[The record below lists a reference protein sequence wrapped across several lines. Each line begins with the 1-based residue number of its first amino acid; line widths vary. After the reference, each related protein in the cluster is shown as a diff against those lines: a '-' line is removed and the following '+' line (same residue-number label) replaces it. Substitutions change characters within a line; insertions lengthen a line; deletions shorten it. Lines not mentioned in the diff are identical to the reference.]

1 MKKISLF
8 VTFILLSQ
16 FVWAQ
21 KDAPKTYRF
30 SLDEA
35 INYAMEN
42 NYSSINA
49 SRDIEAAQQKKWET
63 TAAGLPQI
71 NAGLDYT
78 NNFKLQTQGITGN
91 AFNPE
96 GDPNQVST
104 IAFGTKHTMTARS
117 QLSQLIFDGSYIVA
131 LQASKTYLKYYQN
144 YKQKNSNEVREM
156 IINSYTNVLLA
167 EENIQILSKNK
178 TTLDKTLFDTNETF
192 KNGLIEEENVEQLKI
207 TLSSI
212 VNNLNYTLRL
222 REISMNMLKIDLGIP
237 IESELILTEDLENLN
252 QSNLSFSLSLPAFE
266 VKNNIDFQIS
276 ENLVDQRKLEL
287 KLEKSKALPNLS
299 ANVNFGYNAFGDD
312 FNFYNSDQK
321 WFNYSNLGVS
331 LNIPIFSSFGRAA
344 KTQQAKIEFEKALTQ
359 QTEAEQKLQLQYQSA
374 KSDYEFRI
382 EQYASAKEN
391 LRLAERI
398 ERKQSV
404 KFTEGI
410 STSFDFTDAQQQL
423 YKAQQN
429 YLQSMV
435 DVINTKAALDKL
447 IQSNN

>member
-1 MKKISLF
+1 MKNSLLI
-8 VTFILLSQ
+8 TFLLLSTYLFSQ
-16 FVWAQ
+16 NEN
-21 KDAPKTYRF
+21 PKTYSF

-35 INYAMEN
+35 INFAIEN
-42 NYSSINA
+42 NYSAINA
-49 SRDIEAAQQKKWET
+49 SRDIEAAKQKKWET

-71 NAGLDYT
+71 SAGVDYT
-78 NNFKLQTQGITGN
+78 NNFELQKSLVPAEFFGGN
-91 AFNPE
+91 PGEFAE
-96 GDPNQVST
+96 

-117 QLSQLIFDGSYIVA
+117 TLSQIIFDGSYIVA
-131 LQASKTYLKYYQN
+131 LQASKTYLKYYKN
-144 YKQKNSNEVREM
+144 YKQKNTNEVREM
-156 IINSYTNVLLA
+156 VINSYGNVLLA
-167 EENIQILSKNK
+167 QENIQILNKNK

-222 REISMNMLKIDLGIP
+222 EEISLNMLKINLGIP
-237 IESELILTEDLENLN
+237 ITSELILTDELEQLS
-252 QSNLSFSLSLPAFE
+252 QSNLDFAIATPSFE
-266 VKNNIDFQIS
+266 VKNSIDYQIS
-276 ENLVDQRKLEL
+276 QNLVDQRKLEL

-299 ANVNFGYNAFGDD
+299 ANVNFGYNAFGDN

-331 LNIPIFSSFGRAA
+331 LNVPIFSSFGRQA
-344 KTQQAKIEFEKALTQ
+344 KTQQAKIAFEQATTQ
-359 QTEAEQKLQLQYQSA
+359 QTETEQKLLLQYQSA
-374 KSDYEFRI
+374 KSDYEFRV
-382 EQYASAKEN
+382 EQYSSAKEN

-398 ERKQSV
+398 ERKQNV

-447 IQSNN
+447 IATNN

>member
-1 MKKISLF
+1 MKNSLLI
-8 VTFILLSQ
+8 TFLLLSKLL
-16 FVWAQ
+16 FAQ
-21 KDAPKTYRF
+21 NDTSKTYRF
-30 SLDEA
+30 SLEEA
-35 INYAMEN
+35 INFAVEN
-42 NYSSINA
+42 NYSAINA
-49 SRDIEAAQQKKWET
+49 SRDIQAAQQKKWET

-91 AFNPE
+91 AFNPG

-117 QLSQLIFDGSYIVA
+117 QLSQIIFDGSYIVA

-144 YKQKNSNEVREM
+144 YKRKNSNEVREM

-167 EENIQILSKNK
+167 EENIRILNKNK

-222 REISMNMLKIDLGIP
+222 KEISMNMLKINLGVP
-237 IESELILTEDLENLN
+237 IESELILTEELEKLN
-252 QSNLSFSLSLPAFE
+252 QSNLDFSLTSPVFE
-266 VKNNIDFQIS
+266 VKNNIDYQIS
-276 ENLVDQRKLEL
+276 QNLVDQRKLEL

-299 ANVNFGYNAFGDD
+299 ANVNFGYNAFGGD

-359 QTEAEQKLQLQYQSA
+359 QTDAEQKLQLQYQSA

>member
-1 MKKISLF
+1 MKNSLLI
-8 VTFILLSQ
+8 TFLLLSKLL
-16 FVWAQ
+16 FAQ
-21 KDAPKTYRF
+21 NDTSKTYRF
-30 SLDEA
+30 SLEEA
-35 INYAMEN
+35 INFAVEN
-42 NYSSINA
+42 NYSAINA
-49 SRDIEAAQQKKWET
+49 SRDIQAAQQKKWET

-117 QLSQLIFDGSYIVA
+117 QLSQIIFDGSYIVA

-144 YKQKNSNEVREM
+144 YKRKNSNEVREM

-167 EENIQILSKNK
+167 EENIRILNKNK

-222 REISMNMLKIDLGIP
+222 KEISMNMLKINLGVP
-237 IESELILTEDLENLN
+237 IESELILTEELEKLN
-252 QSNLSFSLSLPAFE
+252 QSNLDFSLTSPVFE
-266 VKNNIDFQIS
+266 VKNNIDYQIS
-276 ENLVDQRKLEL
+276 QNLVDQRKLEL

-299 ANVNFGYNAFGDD
+299 ANVNFGYNAFGGD

-382 EQYASAKEN
+382 EQYTSAKEN

-398 ERKQSV
+398 ERKQNI

-435 DVINTKAALDKL
+435 DVINTKATLDKL
-447 IQSNN
+447 IQTNN

>member
-1 MKKISLF
+1 MKNSLLI
-8 VTFILLSQ
+8 TLLLLSS
-16 FVWAQ
+16 FLFAQ
-21 KDAPKTYRF
+21 NIPEKTYSF
-30 SLDEA
+30 SLEEA
-35 INYAMEN
+35 IKFAIEN

-49 SRDIEAAQQKKWET
+49 SRDIEAAEQKKWET

-78 NNFKLQTQGITGN
+78 NNFELQKSIVPAEVFGGTPGEF
-91 AFNPE
+91 AE
-96 GDPNQVST
+96 V
-104 IAFGTKHTMTARS
+104 AFGTKHSMTARS
-117 QLSQLIFDGSYIVA
+117 QLSQLLFDGSYIVA
-131 LQASKTYLKYYQN
+131 LQASKTYLKYYKN
-144 YKQKNSNEVREM
+144 YKQKNANEVREM
-156 IINSYTNVLLA
+156 VINSYGNVLLA
-167 EENIQILSKNK
+167 QENIRILNKNK
-178 TTLDKTLFDTNETF
+178 KTLDQTLFETNETF

-212 VNNLNYTLRL
+212 VSNLNYTLRL
-222 REISMNMLKIDLGIP
+222 ERISLNMLKINLGIP
-237 IESELILTEDLENLN
+237 LEAELTLTDELQQLSE
-252 QSNLSFSLSLPAFE
+252 SNLIYGMNTPAFE
-266 VKNNIDFQIS
+266 VKNNIDFLIS
-276 ENLVDQRKLEL
+276 ENLVDQRRLEL

-299 ANVNFGYNAFGDD
+299 ANVNFGYNAFGNE

-321 WFNYSNLGVS
+321 WFNYSNLGLS
-331 LNIPIFSSFGRAA
+331 LNIPIFSSFGRQA
-344 KTQQAKIEFEKALTQ
+344 KTQQAKIAFDQAKTQ
-359 QTEAEQKLQLQYQSA
+359 QTEAQQQLLLKYQSA

-391 LRLAERI
+391 LQLAERI
-398 ERKQSV
+398 ERKQNV

-447 IQSNN
+447 ITVSK

>member
-1 MKKISLF
+1 MKNSLLI
-8 VTFILLSQ
+8 TFLLLSKLL
-16 FVWAQ
+16 FAQ
-21 KDAPKTYRF
+21 NDTSKTYRF
-30 SLDEA
+30 SLEEA
-35 INYAMEN
+35 INFAVEN
-42 NYSSINA
+42 NYSAINA
-49 SRDIEAAQQKKWET
+49 SRDIQAAQQKKWET

-91 AFNPE
+91 AFNPG

-117 QLSQLIFDGSYIVA
+117 QLSQIIFDGSYIVA

-144 YKQKNSNEVREM
+144 YKRKNSNEVREM

-167 EENIQILSKNK
+167 EENIRILNKNK

-222 REISMNMLKIDLGIP
+222 KEISMNMLKINLGVP
-237 IESELILTEDLENLN
+237 IESELILTEELEKLN
-252 QSNLSFSLSLPAFE
+252 QSNLDFSLTSPVFE
-266 VKNNIDFQIS
+266 VKNNIDYQIS
-276 ENLVDQRKLEL
+276 QNLVDQRKLEL

-299 ANVNFGYNAFGDD
+299 ANVNFGYNAFGGD
-312 FNFYNSDQK
+312 FNFYNSDQT

-382 EQYASAKEN
+382 EQYTSAKEN

-398 ERKQSV
+398 ERKQNI

-435 DVINTKAALDKL
+435 DVINTKATLDKL
-447 IQSNN
+447 IQTNN

>member
-1 MKKISLF
+1 MKNSLLI
-8 VTFILLSQ
+8 TFILLSQ
-16 FVWAQ
+16 MIFAQ
-21 KDAPKTYRF
+21 NDSPKNYRL

-35 INYAMEN
+35 INFAIEN
-42 NYSSINA
+42 NYSAINA
-49 SRDIEAAQQKKWET
+49 SRDIEAAKQKKWET

-78 NNFKLQTQGITGN
+78 NNFELQKSIVPAEIFGGN
-91 AFNPE
+91 PGEFAE
-96 GDPNQVST
+96 L
-104 IAFGTKHTMTARS
+104 AFGTKHTMTARS
-117 QLSQLIFDGSYIVA
+117 QLSQIIFDGSYIVA

-144 YKQKNSNEVREM
+144 YKQKNTNEVREM

-167 EENIQILSKNK
+167 QENITILNKNK
-178 TTLDKTLFDTNETF
+178 STLDQTLFETNEIF

-212 VNNLNYTLRL
+212 VSNLNYTLRL
-222 REISMNMLKIDLGIP
+222 KQISLNLLKINLGIP
-237 IESELILTEDLENLN
+237 VESELVLTDELEQLN
-252 QSNLSFSLSLPAFE
+252 QSNLKLVQQSSNFE
-266 VKNNIDFQIS
+266 VKNNIDYQIS
-276 ENLVDQRKLEL
+276 QNLVDQRRLEL

-299 ANVNFGYNAFGDD
+299 ANVNFGYNAFGND

-331 LNIPIFSSFGRAA
+331 LNIPVFSSFGRAA
-344 KTQQAKIEFEKALTQ
+344 KTQQANIAFEQAKTQ
-359 QTEAEQKLQLQYQSA
+359 QTEAEQKLLLQFQTA
-374 KSDYEFRI
+374 QSDYEFRV

-398 ERKQSV
+398 ERKQNV

-447 IQSNN
+447 IQPSK

>member
-1 MKKISLF
+1 MKNSLLI
-8 VTFILLSQ
+8 TLLLLSS
-16 FVWAQ
+16 FLFAQ
-21 KDAPKTYRF
+21 NIPEKTYSF
-30 SLDEA
+30 SLEEA
-35 INYAMEN
+35 IKFAIEN

-49 SRDIEAAQQKKWET
+49 SRDIEAAEQKKWET

-78 NNFKLQTQGITGN
+78 NNFELQKSIVPAEVFGGTPGEF
-91 AFNPE
+91 AE
-96 GDPNQVST
+96 V
-104 IAFGTKHTMTARS
+104 AFGTKHSMTARS
-117 QLSQLIFDGSYIVA
+117 QLSQLLFDGSYIVA
-131 LQASKTYLKYYQN
+131 LQASKTYLKYYKN
-144 YKQKNSNEVREM
+144 YKQKNANEVREM
-156 IINSYTNVLLA
+156 VINSYGNVLLA
-167 EENIQILSKNK
+167 QENIRILNKNK
-178 TTLDKTLFDTNETF
+178 KTLDQTLFETNETF

-212 VNNLNYTLRL
+212 VSNLNYTLRL
-222 REISMNMLKIDLGIP
+222 ERISLNMLKINLGIP
-237 IESELILTEDLENLN
+237 LEAELTLTDELQQLSE
-252 QSNLSFSLSLPAFE
+252 SNLIYGMNTPAFE
-266 VKNNIDFQIS
+266 VKNNIDFLIS
-276 ENLVDQRKLEL
+276 ENLVDQRRLEL

-299 ANVNFGYNAFGDD
+299 ANVNFGYNAFGNE

-321 WFNYSNLGVS
+321 WFNYSNLGLS
-331 LNIPIFSSFGRAA
+331 LNIPIFSSFGRQA
-344 KTQQAKIEFEKALTQ
+344 KTQQAKIAFDQAKTQ
-359 QTEAEQKLQLQYQSA
+359 QTEAQQQLLLKYQSA

-391 LRLAERI
+391 LQLAERI
-398 ERKQSV
+398 ERKQNV

-447 IQSNN
+447 INVSK

>member
-1 MKKISLF
+1 MKRIRLF
-8 VTFILLSQ
+8 IAFLLVSQIALSQ
-16 FVWAQ
+16 N
-21 KDAPKTYRF
+21 DTTKTYRF
-30 SLDEA
+30 SLQEA
-35 INYAMEN
+35 INFAIEN

-78 NNFKLQTQGITGN
+78 NNFELQKSLVPAEFFGGN
-91 AFNPE
+91 AGEFAE
-96 GDPNQVST
+96 

-131 LQASKTYLKYYQN
+131 LQASKTYLKYSKN

-156 IINSYTNVLLA
+156 VINSYGNVLLA
-167 EENIQILSKNK
+167 QENIRILNKNK
-178 TTLDKTLFDTNETF
+178 TTLDQTLFETNEIF

-212 VNNLNYTLRL
+212 VSNLNYTLRL
-222 REISMNMLKIDLGIP
+222 ELISLNMLKINLGIP
-237 IESELILTEDLENLN
+237 VDAELILTDTLQQLSE
-252 QSNLSFSLSLPAFE
+252 SNLVYGLTTPTFD
-266 VKNNIDFQIS
+266 VKNNIDFLIS
-276 ENLVDQRKLEL
+276 ENLVDQRRLEL

-312 FNFYNSDQK
+312 FKFANSDQK
-321 WFNYSNLGVS
+321 WFNYSNLGLS
-331 LNIPIFSSFGRAA
+331 LNIPLFSSFGRQA
-344 KTQQAKIEFEKALTQ
+344 KTQQAKIAFDQAKTQ
-359 QTEAEQKLQLQYQSA
+359 QTEAEQQLLLQYQTA

-398 ERKQSV
+398 ERKQNV

-447 IQSNN
+447 ITVSN

>member
-1 MKKISLF
+1 MKNSLLI
-8 VTFILLSQ
+8 TFILLSQ
-16 FVWAQ
+16 MIFAQ
-21 KDAPKTYRF
+21 NDSPKNYRL

-35 INYAMEN
+35 INFAIEN
-42 NYSSINA
+42 NYSAINA
-49 SRDIEAAQQKKWET
+49 SRDIEAAKEKKWET

-78 NNFKLQTQGITGN
+78 NNFELQKSIVPAEIFGGN
-91 AFNPE
+91 PGEFAE
-96 GDPNQVST
+96 L
-104 IAFGTKHTMTARS
+104 AFGTKHTMTARS
-117 QLSQLIFDGSYIVA
+117 QLSQIIFDGSYIVA

-144 YKQKNSNEVREM
+144 YKQKNTNEVREM

-167 EENIQILSKNK
+167 QENIAILNKNK
-178 TTLDKTLFDTNETF
+178 STLDQTLFETNEIF

-212 VNNLNYTLRL
+212 VSNLNYTLRL
-222 REISMNMLKIDLGIP
+222 KQISLNLLKINLGIP
-237 IESELILTEDLENLN
+237 VESELVLTDELEQLN
-252 QSNLSFSLSLPAFE
+252 QSNLKLVQQSSNFE
-266 VKNNIDFQIS
+266 VKNNIDYQIS
-276 ENLVDQRKLEL
+276 QNLVDQRRLEL

-299 ANVNFGYNAFGDD
+299 ANVNFGYNAFGND

-331 LNIPIFSSFGRAA
+331 LNIPVFSSFGRAA
-344 KTQQAKIEFEKALTQ
+344 KTQQANIAFEQAKTQ
-359 QTEAEQKLQLQYQSA
+359 QTEAEQKLLLQFQTA
-374 KSDYEFRI
+374 QSDYEFRV

-398 ERKQSV
+398 ERKQNV

-447 IQSNN
+447 IQPSK

>member
-1 MKKISLF
+1 MKNSLLI
-8 VTFILLSQ
+8 TFLLLSKLL
-16 FVWAQ
+16 FAQ
-21 KDAPKTYRF
+21 NDTSKTYRF
-30 SLDEA
+30 SLEEA
-35 INYAMEN
+35 INFAVEN
-42 NYSSINA
+42 NYSAINA
-49 SRDIEAAQQKKWET
+49 SRDIQAAQQKKWET

-91 AFNPE
+91 AFNPG

-117 QLSQLIFDGSYIVA
+117 QLSQIIFDGSYIVA

-344 KTQQAKIEFEKALTQ
+344 KTQQAKIAFEKALTQ
-359 QTEAEQKLQLQYQSA
+359 QTDAEQKLQLQYQSA